1 MIFMKYLPIF
11 RPKLAPKLKEQ
22 NLLKYVTFD
31 TSIITWF
38 IVFIV
43 LFTNRSVGYLRDCK
57 FKGFL
62 IIFLSQSNISFC
74 R

>member
-38 IVFIV
+38 IV
-43 LFTNRSVGYLRDCK
+43 LFTKRSVGYLRDCK

-62 IIFLSQSNISFC
+62 IIFLSQSKISFC

>member
-1 MIFMKYLPIF
+1 MKYLPIF

-38 IVFIV
+38 IV
-43 LFTNRSVGYLRDCK
+43 LFTKRSVGYLRDCK
-57 FKGFL
+57 F
-62 IIFLSQSNISFC
+62 
-74 R
+74 